1 MARGL
6 EDHEWPI
13 LITWG
18 VEFLKS
24 SWLPFRPLGESGGIR
39 NFAKGVLPFCSCQ
52 GMQNMTAMLRALET
66 CGCLRNRGNN
76 LRMFNHRII
85 DLGARVKLRLSVVK

>member
-1 MARGL
+1 
-6 EDHEWPI
+6 
-13 LITWG
+13 
-18 VEFLKS
+18 
-24 SWLPFRPLGESGGIR
+24 
-39 NFAKGVLPFCSCQ
+39 
-52 GMQNMTAMLRALET
+52 MQNMTAMLRALET